1 MYLLL
6 NHEELVI
13 GLARRV
19 LAQHLKKIQPGWT
32 STNEY
37 LAKMKKKQDKSG
49 LIEIDF
55 VTVDEYLKKYIQ
67 SYYDRVITE

>member
-49 LIEIDF
+49 LI
-55 VTVDEYLKKYIQ
+55 
-67 SYYDRVITE
+67 